1 MNILLKMKAWQLFF
15 ISFILPWILSFLY
28 LFFVDLETFDAVDK
42 LMGAISIMY
51 YSVFLAWNYKV
62 VKTFNKNSDALT
74 KKQIKRLD
82 WLIAVLVIYILYLT
96 THISKIF
103 PDSVIVSILIWILIL
118 AASFAFF
125 YILFSTAKTL
135 KYMQL
140 KNQLRT
146 SDIIVEMFVIF
157 YFPIGVWWVQ
167 KKVNRYYNEYKNNNG
182 ENIFESN
189 SKKQLA
195 E

>member
-1 MNILLKMKAWQLFF
+1 MKNWQLFL
-15 ISFILPWILSFLY
+15 ISFILPWILSFSY
-28 LFFVDLETFDAVDK
+28 LFFVDLETFEAGDK
-42 LMGAISIMY
+42 LMGAISLMY

-82 WLIAVLVIYILYLT
+82 WLIVVLVIYILYLT

-103 PDSVIVSILIWILIL
+103 PDSVIVSILIWILIFT
-118 AASFAFF
+118 ASFAFF
-125 YILFSTAKTL
+125 YIVFCTAKTL
-135 KYMQL
+135 KYIQL

-157 YFPIGVWWVQ
+157 YFPIGVWWLQ
-167 KKVNRYYNEYKNNNG
+167 RKVNRYYNEIKSTYR
-182 ENIFESN
+182 
-189 SKKQLA
+189 
-195 E
+195 

>member
-1 MNILLKMKAWQLFF
+1 MKILLKLKNWQLFF

-28 LFFVDLETFDAVDK
+28 LFFVDLETFEAVDK
-42 LMGAISIMY
+42 LMGAISLMY

-82 WLIAVLVIYILYLT
+82 WSIVVLVIYSLYLI

-103 PDSVIVSILIWILIL
+103 PDSIIVSILIWILMFT
-118 AASFAFF
+118 ASFAFF
-125 YILFSTAKTL
+125 YIVFCTAKTL
-135 KYMQL
+135 KNLQL
-140 KNQLRT
+140 KSQLRT

-157 YFPIGVWWVQ
+157 YFPIGVWWLQ
-167 KKVNRYYNEYKNNNG
+167 RKVNRYYNEIKSTYR
-182 ENIFESN
+182 
-189 SKKQLA
+189 
-195 E
+195 

>member
-28 LFFVDLETFDAVDK
+28 LFFVDLETFEAVDK

-51 YSVFLAWNYKV
+51 YAVFLAWNYKV

-74 KKQIKRLD
+74 PKQIKRLD
-82 WLIAVLVIYILYLT
+82 WLIAVLMIYMLYLT
-96 THISKIF
+96 THVNKFF
-103 PDSVIVSILIWILIL
+103 PDSIIISILLWILIIT
-118 AASFAFF
+118 ASFAFF
-125 YILFSTAKTL
+125 YIVFCTAKTL

-157 YFPIGVWWVQ
+157 YFPFGVWWLQ
-167 KKVNRYYNEYKNNNG
+167 RKVNKYYLETINLT
-182 ENIFESN
+182 
-189 SKKQLA
+189 KK
-195 E
+195 